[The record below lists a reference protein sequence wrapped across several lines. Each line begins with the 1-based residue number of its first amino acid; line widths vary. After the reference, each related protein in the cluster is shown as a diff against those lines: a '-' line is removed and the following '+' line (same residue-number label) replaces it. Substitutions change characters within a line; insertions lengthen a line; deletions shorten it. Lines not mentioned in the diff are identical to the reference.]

1 MAPVTLRSGIVELIR
16 TQTHAGGRIII
27 KCNHIIDPE
36 VIEALYAASC
46 AGARSDLVVRSA
58 CGVRPGIAGMSENIW
73 VRSLVGRYL
82 EHSRIYHFGDDRW
95 YIGSADLMGRNLDG
109 RIETVVPVIDPRLQ
123 ARLAEVVEVLLA
135 DDVLASELAADGS
148 WHKVPTVRGLDA
160 QEELHRLAVER
171 VAQ

>member
-1 MAPVTLRSGIVELIR
+1 
-16 TQTHAGGRIII
+16 
-27 KCNHIIDPE
+27 
-36 VIEALYAASC
+36 
-46 AGARSDLVVRSA
+46 
-58 CGVRPGIAGMSENIW
+58 
-73 VRSLVGRYL
+73 
-82 EHSRIYHFGDDRW
+82 
-95 YIGSADLMGRNLDG
+95 MGRNLDG

-135 DDVLASELAADGS
+135 DDVLASELSADGS